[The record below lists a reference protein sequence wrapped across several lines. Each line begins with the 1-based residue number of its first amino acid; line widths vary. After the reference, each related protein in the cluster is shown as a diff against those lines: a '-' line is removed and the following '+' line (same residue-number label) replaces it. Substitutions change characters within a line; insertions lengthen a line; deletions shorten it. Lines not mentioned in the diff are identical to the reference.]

1 MDNSFDQ
8 KIEDLIMIIDQKLEE
23 HINLLDQKFQEQVN
37 DLTEKLSNH
46 VNSTKLI
53 TNGLEDKIDNLT
65 KDVSINLQNIQDQ
78 IKTQKD
84 DNISMSND
92 FNELITKTTSKIDSQ
107 LEQIKGQQDVLKV
120 SFDVLEKKILEDA
133 KTMIFGEV
141 RMACKDKEDEILMN
155 IWIEELKEIIND
167 FDKLKELNPKDLKI
181 QIDEI
186 SQVIASFKEKLA

>member
-1 MDNSFDQ
+1 LDNNFDQ

-78 IKTQKD
+78 IKTQKNE
-84 DNISMSND
+84 NISMNND
-92 FNELITKTTSKIDSQ
+92 FNELITKTTSKIDTE

-120 SFDVLEKKILEDA
+120 SFDVLDKKILEDA

-167 FDKLKELNPKDLKI
+167 FDKLKELNPKELKI

-186 SQVIASFKEKLA
+186 SQVIASFKKRLA

>member
-53 TNGLEDKIDNLT
+53 INGLEDKIDSLT

-120 SFDVLEKKILEDA
+120 SFDVLEKKILDDA

-186 SQVIASFKEKLA
+186 SQVIASFKKRLA

>member
-1 MDNSFDQ
+1 
-8 KIEDLIMIIDQKLEE
+8 MIIDQKLEE

-46 VNSTKLI
+46 VNSTKLTI
-53 TNGLEDKIDNLT
+53 NGLEDKIDNLT

-84 DNISMSND
+84 DNLSMSND
-92 FNELITKTTSKIDSQ
+92 FNELITKTTTKIDSQ

-120 SFDVLEKKILEDA
+120 SFDVLEKKILDDA

-181 QIDEI
+181 QINEI

>member
-1 MDNSFDQ
+1 MDNNFDQ

-78 IKTQKD
+78 IKTQKNE
-84 DNISMSND
+84 NISMNND
-92 FNELITKTTSKIDSQ
+92 FNELITKTTSKIDTE

-120 SFDVLEKKILEDA
+120 SFDVLDKKILEDA

-167 FDKLKELNPKDLKI
+167 FDKLKELNPKELKI

-186 SQVIASFKEKLA
+186 SQVIASFKKRLA

>member
-1 MDNSFDQ
+1 LDNSFDQ

-92 FNELITKTTSKIDSQ
+92 FNELITKTTSKIDS
-107 LEQIKGQQDVLKV
+107 EFKQIKGQQDVLKV

-141 RMACKDKEDEILMN
+141 RLACKDKEDEILMN

-186 SQVIASFKEKLA
+186 SQVIASFKERLA

>member
-92 FNELITKTTSKIDSQ
+92 FNELITKTTSKIDS
-107 LEQIKGQQDVLKV
+107 EFKQIKGQQDVLKV

-141 RMACKDKEDEILMN
+141 RLACKDKEDEILMN

-186 SQVIASFKEKLA
+186 SQVIASFKERLA

>member
-65 KDVSINLQNIQDQ
+65 KDISINLQNIQDQ

-92 FNELITKTTSKIDSQ
+92 INELITKTTSKIDS
-107 LEQIKGQQDVLKV
+107 EFKQIKGQQDVLKV

-155 IWIEELKEIIND
+155 IWIEELKEIIK
-167 FDKLKELNPKDLKI
+167 F
-181 QIDEI
+181 
-186 SQVIASFKEKLA
+186 V